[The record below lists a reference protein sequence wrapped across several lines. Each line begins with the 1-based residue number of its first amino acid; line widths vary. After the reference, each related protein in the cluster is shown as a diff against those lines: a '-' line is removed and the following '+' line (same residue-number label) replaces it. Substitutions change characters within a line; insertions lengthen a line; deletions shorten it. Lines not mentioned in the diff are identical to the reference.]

1 MVNSEQLEN
10 SLISRENAILLY
22 KNEISDLTNK
32 LDSMKTTYE
41 ALLQKNRQEASEIRN
56 KMEFYKRMYEDGI
69 EEINKHEDE
78 VKEDKITRKNR
89 KERENNEKIEKER
102 EVLRLN
108 AELQNWK
115 NWKLNAELEWK
126 EKYAELYDKYQGIFI
141 YRVYFQENVA

>member
-1 MVNSEQLEN
+1 M
-10 SLISRENAILLY
+10 SRENAILLY
-22 KNEISDLTNK
+22 KNEISDLANK

-56 KMEFYKRMYEDGI
+56 KMEFYKRMYEDGV

-141 YRVYFQENVA
+141 YRVYF